1 MQHFSKEYYN
11 TLTLEFPDKIVSN
24 ELEAVGDKAL
34 YEEWLNIISGKKL
47 KSATVN
53 QLKAKELQMLA
64 DKNAKVILD
73 NAKLSKMT
81 KIRDDFNNIGSYLKE
96 KN

>member
-1 MQHFSKEYYN
+1 MIKKILHTMLKKRIKLNSFATFFKEYYN

-64 DKNAKVILD
+64 DKMQKSFLIMQNYP
-73 NAKLSKMT
+73 
-81 KIRDDFNNIGSYLKE
+81 R
-96 KN
+96 